1 MSACS
6 VSATVTEG
14 SAVAATVT
22 EAGVVVA
29 TLAESEAVS
38 AIVKEFVTVSILS
51 WAYLVANRD
60 DGTVP
65 TQVGTVTL
73 PVPGRVF
80 AYVLGGITRYR
91 LVPDS
96 YSESN
101 DSFYSVFS
109 SGTLSSHI
117 VSRS

>member
-1 MSACS
+1 MSCTASAS
-6 VSATVTEG
+6 VVESSAVAVTVTEP
-14 SAVAATVT
+14 
-22 EAGVVVA
+22 GVVVA
-29 TLAESEAVS
+29 TLTESEAVS
-38 AIVKEFVTVSILS
+38 ASVKESVTVS